1 MIITEYATSPI
12 YLFFF
17 FFLVGFFFHLIRNKE
32 YKGTLLASIVIGF
45 ILGFVFNPINLEW
58 IERILVA
65 IVFVLLGGF
74 VAVGLKKVLKG
85 RKD

>member
-1 MIITEYATSPI
+1 
-12 YLFFF
+12 
-17 FFLVGFFFHLIRNKE
+17 
-32 YKGTLLASIVIGF
+32 LLASIVIGF